1 MWSACFPNRLENSR
15 DDMRLRADIL
25 EREVVELQHRNE
37 DLTSL
42 AQEAQ
47 TLKDEMDIL
56 RCAALS
62 SHLPLPFLPPV
73 NCIYFHPHLTLAPAY
88 QLVPVYHID

>member
-1 MWSACFPNRLENSR
+1 MNTISNIPPAPNRLENSR
-15 DDMRLRADIL
+15 DDMRVRSDIL

-56 RCAALS
+56 R
-62 SHLPLPFLPPV
+62 
-73 NCIYFHPHLTLAPAY
+73 
-88 QLVPVYHID
+88 